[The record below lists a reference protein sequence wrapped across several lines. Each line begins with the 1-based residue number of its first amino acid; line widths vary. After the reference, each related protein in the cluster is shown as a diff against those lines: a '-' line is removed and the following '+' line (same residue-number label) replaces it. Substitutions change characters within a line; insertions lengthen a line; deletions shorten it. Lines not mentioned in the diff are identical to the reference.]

1 MLGLRLVLDAEDF
14 GEQSGSVSVR
24 VSVSISVT
32 VGVRVRASI
41 GLW

>member
-1 MLGLRLVLDAEDF
+1 MLDAEDF

-41 GLW
+41 GFWRVEL